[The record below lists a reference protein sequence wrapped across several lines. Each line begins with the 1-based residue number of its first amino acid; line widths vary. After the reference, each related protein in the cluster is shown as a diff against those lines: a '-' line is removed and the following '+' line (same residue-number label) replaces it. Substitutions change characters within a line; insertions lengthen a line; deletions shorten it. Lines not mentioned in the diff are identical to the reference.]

1 MIVFMSDRKVYV
13 QFLNSKLDL
22 IHLIIRYKKSESL
35 PKMTSILVIFSS
47 DEFVTSYL
55 EMSSHP

>member
-13 QFLNSKLDL
+13 QFLNSKLEL

-47 DEFVTSYL
+47 DEFVTSHL

>member
-1 MIVFMSDRKVYV
+1 MSDRKVYV
-13 QFLNSKLDL
+13 QFLNSKLEL

-47 DEFVTSYL
+47 DEFVTSHL
-55 EMSSHP
+55 EN